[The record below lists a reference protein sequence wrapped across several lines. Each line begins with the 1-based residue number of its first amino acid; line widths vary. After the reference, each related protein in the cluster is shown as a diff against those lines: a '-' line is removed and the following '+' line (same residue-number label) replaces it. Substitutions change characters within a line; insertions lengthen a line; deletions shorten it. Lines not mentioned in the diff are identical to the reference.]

1 MKSVNARRA
10 GDRRAPSIAL
20 SRQYRQNGPLSACP
34 CCQHATS
41 LLGSRHVGRDSDW
54 LAPSNQ
60 AMSESCRI
68 SSRSPWT
75 DGRGSPYAW
84 LPQQIV
90 GALPFSVSAMSSLLY
105 GGPPLRAFSRSRYC
119 PYQAPCRIITGV
131 LCLKFTL
138 ILSMHAATPRL
149 NTAQVTWIR
158 YSYHVFSIF
167 FSHQY

>member
-1 MKSVNARRA
+1 MVRPRRFT
-10 GDRRAPSIAL
+10 D
-20 SRQYRQNGPLSACP
+20 GPPAASPGC
-34 CCQHATS
+34 S
-41 LLGSRHVGRDSDW
+41 DEVGERTQGGRPTC
-54 LAPSNQ
+54 AEHRPQPTIQ
-60 AMSESCRI
+60 AEWSF